1 MTSITFEYQSVIYTM
16 TTSATINADFS
27 LLPQYDEQDW
37 TFSPPLQVE
46 GEVVS
51 NPQELVKTS
60 SGGTHYLMLDYYGSG
75 AGAVNFTLNFGYHG
89 SGVYSLSG
97 AGSATG
103 HNASGGYA
111 ISDSSSPP
119 PTFETSTITFELE
132 SVTYTMTSN
141 NLINISEDFS
151 TIPDSYPT
159 NWTFSPAALQIRGEV
174 LSNPLLL
181 TKSQSGSGN
190 NYLMNDSSNGTAYF
204 NLMWGYNGPNT
215 YHFNSTI
222 GGVHQNVTGTSS
234 FSNSSTS
241 SASGDPFIT
250 PILQ

>member
-75 AGAVNFTLNFGYHG
+75 PGAVNFTLNFGYHG

-97 AGSATG
+97 GGSAIG

-111 ISDSSSPP
+111 ISDSSSSP

-151 TIPDSYPT
+151 TIPNSYPT
-159 NWTFSPAALQIRGEV
+159 NWAVSPALQIRGVV
-174 LSNPLLL
+174 LNNPILM
-181 TKSQSGSGN
+181 TKATSGSGN
-190 NYLMNDSSNGTAYF
+190 HYLMHDVSNGTAIF
-204 NLMWGYNGPNT
+204 NLMWGYNGSNT
-215 YHFNSTI
+215 YTFNTTVD
-222 GGVHQNVTGTSS
+222 GVQQGFTGTSS
-234 FSNSSTS
+234 FSQPSTS
-241 SASGDPFIT
+241 SATGDPFIT
-250 PILQ
+250 PMLQ